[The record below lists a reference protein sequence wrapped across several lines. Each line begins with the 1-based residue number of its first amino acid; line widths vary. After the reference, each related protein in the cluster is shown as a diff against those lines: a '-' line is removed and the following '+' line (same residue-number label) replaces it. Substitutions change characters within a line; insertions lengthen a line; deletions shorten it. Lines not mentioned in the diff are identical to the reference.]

1 MGSGW
6 PRLRPGGRGCDGGGR
21 APRRLAEIAAWGGV
35 GCRVRDG
42 TRRVV
47 GVIRGPVF
55 HLPPLEHFRTLLP
68 NADPRGPAGGHA
80 QDGTVDGVCHAD
92 PTPRARSP
100 RGAWSFCEI
109 SVIGLI
115 RVGSLQLASAR
126 RIPKGRGARP
136 NTDRADFTDFADA
149 HGSAGWLP
157 RGPNRLRSRV
167 YAESRLTARTQSTQM
182 GNWVRV
188 EAGVATDESLRDWGN
203 GRRDATV
210 AKAVFPQFLPR
221 FAAAGGRPG
230 GWGVYLRILRSPLL
244 RILCRSPVGG
254 PQV

>member
-92 PTPRARSP
+92 PTPRARSR

-109 SVIGLI
+109 RVIGLI
-115 RVGSLQLASAR
+115 RVGSSSTRLGSTHT
-126 RIPKGRGARP
+126 KGTWSKTEHRLSRFH
-136 NTDRADFTDFADA
+136 R
-149 HGSAGWLP
+149 LR
-157 RGPNRLRSRV
+157 RGPLFGQSLSPGAKPTATQN
-167 YAESRLTARTQSTQM
+167 AQPPQPARTPRTELAAS
-182 GNWVRV
+182 G
-188 EAGVATDESLRDWGN
+188 LRI
-203 GRRDATV
+203 
-210 AKAVFPQFLPR
+210 PR
-221 FAAAGGRPG
+221 FASAAQ
-230 GWGVYLRILRSPLL
+230 SPSAH
-244 RILCRSPVGG
+244 RKRG
-254 PQV
+254 